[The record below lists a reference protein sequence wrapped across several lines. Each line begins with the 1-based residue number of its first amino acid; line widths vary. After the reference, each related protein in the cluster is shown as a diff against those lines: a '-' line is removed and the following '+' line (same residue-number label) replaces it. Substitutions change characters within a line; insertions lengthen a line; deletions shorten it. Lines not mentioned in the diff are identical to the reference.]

1 MSLPLLIREAAQAD
15 LQEAFTWYEGKQ
27 KGLGREFIQAIE
39 TSFARIESNP
49 LQFPVL
55 RGKTRRAIVIR
66 FPYGVFYVVGSD
78 AVSVMAVMHHAR
90 APTRWQQR
98 E

>member
-1 MSLPLLIREAAQAD
+1 VSLPLLIREPAQAD

-27 KGLGREFIQAIE
+27 KGLGREFIQAVE
-39 TSFARIESNP
+39 ASFSRIESNP

-55 RGKTRRAIVIR
+55 RGETRRAIIAR
-66 FPYGVFYVVGSD
+66 FPYGVFYVPGKD
-78 AVSVMAVMHHAR
+78 AISVMAVMHHAR

-98 E
+98 S